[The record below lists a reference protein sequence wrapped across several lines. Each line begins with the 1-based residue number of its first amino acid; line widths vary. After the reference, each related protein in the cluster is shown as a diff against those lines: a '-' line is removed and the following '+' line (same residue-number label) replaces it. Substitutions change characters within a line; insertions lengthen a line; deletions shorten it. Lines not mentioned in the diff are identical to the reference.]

1 MTGALAQ
8 ANTTAIFINQLREK
22 IGVFF
27 GSPETTTGG
36 KALKFYASVRMDIR
50 RIQTLKDKD
59 EPIGN
64 RTRVKV
70 VKNKMAPPFK
80 TAEFDMLYGQGISQ
94 EGSILDMALE
104 TDVVRKS
111 GSLFTYNGEQ
121 LGQGRE
127 NVRKFLIDN
136 PKLAEEISTQGR
148 SRPGSSPPTT
158 SSASTAPR
166 RRTVSL

>member
-1 MTGALAQ
+1 MH
-8 ANTTAIFINQLREK
+8 
-22 IGVFF
+22 
-27 GSPETTTGG
+27 P
-36 KALKFYASVRMDIR
+36 VRMDIR

-111 GSLFTYNGEQ
+111 GSWFTYNGEQ

-136 PKLAEEISTQGR
+136 PKLAEEISTQVKVKTGLI
-148 SRPGSSPPTT
+148 STDDQF
-158 SSASTAPR
+158 ASTAPR

>member
-111 GSLFTYNGEQ
+111 GYGSPTTVNSW
-121 LGQGRE
+121 GRA
-127 NVRKFLIDN
+127 VRTCVSSS
-136 PKLAEEISTQGR
+136 STIR
-148 SRPGSSPPTT
+148 SSP
-158 SSASTAPR
+158 R
-166 RRTVSL
+166 RSPLR